1 MSESSRT
8 SKQPDNTPS
17 TTTATKRGKL
27 KVFLGYAAGVGK
39 TYQTLEEAQLLKQQ
53 GVDVVIGYF
62 EPHGRKDTIAKTEGL
77 EIVPRRVI
85 EHRGSRFEEMDTP
98 AIIRRHPAVC
108 VVDEFAHTNVPG
120 VEHLKRW
127 EDVSDILDA
136 GIDVLTSLNVQH
148 IESLNDQVWYF
159 TGVRV
164 RETVPDWVVKQADE
178 VVMVDVTP
186 RALLHRLERGVVYA
200 PDKAQR
206 ALEHFFTESNL
217 TALRELAMRQTAH
230 QIEDR
235 LEGDAAAEER
245 IREPEPVRPGDVE
258 RILLWLTPDPTSA
271 MLVRRGHRVAD
282 YLHAPCIAVAI
293 GRDDKFTDLSPAA
306 RLALDRHLTFARNLR
321 IEVVTAYGADPA
333 KTLAEVARQRGITQI
348 FVARN
353 SPDIS
358 KLVHLVHDMQITIV
372 AGRTNA

>member
-8 SKQPDNTPS
+8 SAPPEPAPAAS
-17 TTTATKRGKL
+17 LRRGRL

-39 TYQTLEEAQLLKQQ
+39 TYQTLEEAQQLKLN

-62 EPHGRKDTIAKTEGL
+62 EPHGRKDTIARTEGL
-77 EIVPRRVI
+77 EIIPRRLV
-85 EHRGSRFEEMDTP
+85 EHRGTQFEEMDTP
-98 AIIRRHPAVC
+98 AIIARHPAVC

-127 EDVSDILDA
+127 EDVMDILEA
-136 GIDVLTSLNVQH
+136 GTDVLTSLNVQH

-164 RETVPDWVVKQADE
+164 RETVPDWVIKQADE

-235 LEGDAAAEER
+235 LEEAVV
-245 IREPEPVRPGDVE
+245 REPQPAQSGIPVQE
-258 RILLWLTPDPTSA
+258 QILLWLTPDPASA
-271 MLVRRGHRVAD
+271 VLVRRGQRVAD
-282 YLHAPCIAVAI
+282 YLHAPCVAVAVA
-293 GRDDKFTDLSPAA
+293 RDEKFTGLSAA
-306 RLALDRHLTFARNLR
+306 DRLALDRHLTFARNLH
-321 IEVVTAYGADPA
+321 IEVATVFGVDPA
-333 KTLAEVARQRGITQI
+333 KTLAEYARQRGITQV

-358 KLVHLVHDMQITIV
+358 KLVRLTQDMQITIV
-372 AGRTNA
+372 AGRQNT